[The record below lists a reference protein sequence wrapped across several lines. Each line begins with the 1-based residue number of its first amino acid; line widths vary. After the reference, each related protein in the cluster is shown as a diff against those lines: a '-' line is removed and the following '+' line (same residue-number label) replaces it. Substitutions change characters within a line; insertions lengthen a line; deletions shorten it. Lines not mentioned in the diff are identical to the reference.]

1 MYRVSLFKYILTIIF
16 QVILVGKMM
25 NNCFADQESEPFKI
39 KPWSVG
45 QFVVYQITS
54 FEGEDADNRYQIS
67 LIGEEVINGKRYFWE
82 KIDIWE
88 SLVTYGYNSINK
100 ELVKNISFKA
110 LVPAADYN
118 SFMMNAS
125 DFISNGIFP
134 GKAIKLSVQIN
145 DGPWK
150 DIQAKD
156 FFNHQDVIEDTPYSV
171 TPYAK
176 GRIDFSKLKIDTVL
190 RSVTVPAG
198 KIYCYHFYVNTEI
211 DEEYWDEGFD
221 LWRSQDIPI
230 LGLVRMQ
237 FSKTLFWEKW
247 KLKNQNIK
255 KVSGRMRPDDCIMSL
270 IDYGPK

>member
-1 MYRVSLFKYILTIIF
+1 MFKYILTIIF

-25 NNCFADQESEPFKI
+25 NNCFADQEIEPFKI

-176 GRIDFSKLKIDTVL
+176 GRIDFSKLKLDTVL

-198 KIYCYHFYVNTEI
+198 EIYCYHFYVNTEI

-255 KVSGRMRPDDCIMSL
+255 KVLGRMRPDDCIMSL